1 MALML
6 WLPVMVQSLLS
17 GGDPTQL
24 VSSTQHGNKAHSAA
38 ADTTGVLPVLLT
50 AVPFT
55 CAAVLT
61 TGLGVLAQRTGRPL
75 VYNFTPNL
83 IGGSACVAFPW
94 VVHQN
99 RLAGFAMLTVAL
111 ACGYSSSPH
120 PMTAITQIT
129 AATAAKRGLSRGRD
143 HATPAD
149 AQGTALALPLYNTVA
164 MLGGFFGPWL
174 LGVAVERLGGFGAGT
189 VAMGACMLAAGCLV
203 LLLWCLHPPTSA
215 GVAQATDVGQHAGTA
230 TVELMHPCCRSRR
243 SLSGRTRPSDE
254 GSSRI
259 DQSSQRPGKVQQG
272 LGCGEEAEQL
282 LHEAAAAEECLPA
295 VLQDHSGW
303 RAASSPR
310 VRSHRGRRPSL

>member
-24 VSSTQHGNKAHSAA
+24 VSTTQHGKTAHSAA
-38 ADTTGVLPVLLT
+38 VDTTGTLPVLLT
-50 AVPFT
+50 AIPFT

-61 TGLGVLAQRTGRPL
+61 TGFGALAQRTGRPL

-99 RLAGFAMLTVAL
+99 RIAGFFMLTVAL

-129 AATAAKRGLSRGRD
+129 AATAAKHGLSRGQD

-189 VAMGACMLAAGCLV
+189 VAMGACMLAAGCSV

-215 GVAQATDVGQHAGTA
+215 THAGQHAGTS
-230 TVELMHPCCRSRR
+230 TVELMQSCSRR
-243 SLSGRTRPSDE
+243 SLSGRTRLSDE
-254 GSSRI
+254 GTPMAG
-259 DQSSQRPGKVQQG
+259 QSSQRHGKVQKG
-272 LGCGEEAEQL
+272 VSGGEEAEQL
-282 LHEAAAAEECLPA
+282 LHETSAEEEDVPA
-295 VLQDHSGW
+295 VLQEHSGW

-310 VRSHRGRRPSL
+310 VRGHRGRQSQL